1 MSRQGQGHDQ
11 GLGRGGALR
20 RRFGRTVAR
29 LLAVTAVVTAAATL
43 GACAYRGTPDRLTL
57 SQTELQNLLQGRF
70 PIEQRLLEVFEVR
83 ASSPQLRLLPERNRL
98 QALLDLQ
105 TRERILGNQF
115 NGRLDFDA
123 ALRWQSTDHT
133 VRLDQVRVQDFV
145 LDSPQRD
152 GGGVQTAAGAGVQ
165 RRSSSTERVAAAL
178 AERVLENMVLYR
190 VPEEKLAQLD
200 KHGVQPSGLAIT
212 RQGLEITFAPKTK

>member
-1 MSRQGQGHDQ
+1 MSR
-11 GLGRGGALR
+11 R
-20 RRFGRTVAR
+20 V
-29 LLAVTAVVTAAATL
+29 LLKSAATAAVLAAVAAAALL

-98 QALLDLQ
+98 QARVDLQ
-105 TRERILGNQF
+105 TRERILGHQLK
-115 NGRLDFDA
+115 GQLDFDA
-123 ALRWQSTDHT
+123 ALRWESADHT
-133 VRLDQVRVQDFV
+133 VRLDQVRVQDFA
-145 LDSPQRD
+145 LDTPQRE
-152 GGGVQTAAGAGVQ
+152 GGGAQTAAGASPQ

-200 KHGVQPSGLAIT
+200 KHGVQPSALAIT
-212 RQGLEITFAPKTK
+212 RQGLEITFAPKTQ